1 MFIKLSF
8 KIGFLFFV
16 FILIIESLL
25 FFVLYTN
32 IANERIEDVLDNL
45 LARANTHSEVLELNL
60 NESTLEHVGIME
72 SASDFVVV
80 ITDELG
86 NVINHSD
93 TIQQEMRPVLEA
105 VNYNAN
111 QTEGRVV
118 EDRWDDKQ
126 YIAAESPVNVGG
138 DQRGH
143 VFMFAD
149 TADVKK
155 NVNQLSNQF
164 IVIALLTFGLT
175 IITIFILS
183 RFITYPL
190 IKMKE
195 ATEQLSLGRNKV
207 ELHTDRKD
215 ELGEL
220 AKSITKLANELD
232 QLKTARNEFL
242 ASISHELRTPLTYI
256 KGYADI
262 INRQDITESEVKE
275 YTTIIREESEH
286 LSILI
291 RNLFELA
298 KMDRNR
304 FTIQREEVSLHEL
317 IHSIADRIKP
327 AFAEKNINFTINCPE
342 NTVAFVDPERFEQVL
357 VNILDNA
364 KKHSSEGTNV
374 QLEVSQIGK
383 EVIVA
388 ITDEG
393 EGIPNKDLPY
403 VFDRLY
409 RVEKSRSRQ
418 SGGSGLGLTIAKEII
433 EAHGGQI
440 EIKSEQGEGTSV
452 IIRLIRGGND
462 V

>member
-1 MFIKLSF
+1 MLTKLSF
-8 KIGFLFFV
+8 KIGFLFFI

-32 IANERIEDVLDNL
+32 IANGRIEDVLDDL
-45 LARANTHSEVLELNL
+45 LARANTHSEVLEMNF

-80 ITDELG
+80 VTDEEG
-86 NVINHSD
+86 KVINHSD
-93 TIQQEMRPVLEA
+93 TIQQEMRQVVEA
-105 VNYNAN
+105 IDYNSN
-111 QTEGRVV
+111 QTEGRIV

-126 YIAAESPVNVGG
+126 YIAAESPVNIGG
-138 DQRGH
+138 EQRGH

-149 TADVKK
+149 TGNVKK

-164 IVIALLTFGLT
+164 IVIALLTVGLT

-183 RFITYPL
+183 RFITHPV

-195 ATEQLSLGRNKV
+195 ATEQLSLGENQV
-207 ELHTDRKD
+207 ELHTNRKD

-220 AKSITKLANELD
+220 AESITKLANELD

-275 YTTIIREESEH
+275 YTAIIREESEH

-304 FTIQREEVSLHEL
+304 FTIHREEVSLRKL
-317 IHSIADRIKP
+317 IYSIANRIKP
-327 AFAEKNINFTINCPE
+327 AFSEKNIAFSINCPE
-342 NTVAFVDPERFEQVL
+342 NIVAFVDPERFEQVL

-364 KKHSSEGTNV
+364 KKHSSEGSNV
-374 QLEVSQIGK
+374 QLEVSQMGE
-383 EVIVA
+383 EVIVTT
-388 ITDEG
+388 TDEG
-393 EGIPNKDLPY
+393 EGIPEKDLPY
-403 VFDRLY
+403 IFDRLY
-409 RVEKSRSRQ
+409 RVEKSRSRE

-433 EAHGGQI
+433 ETHGGQI
-440 EIKSEQGEGTSV
+440 EITSEPGEGTIV
-452 IIRLIRGGND
+452 VIRLLRGGNNE
-462 V
+462 

>member
-1 MFIKLSF
+1 MFTKLSF

-45 LARANTHSEVLELNL
+45 LARANTHSEVLEMNF

-80 ITDELG
+80 ITDEEG

-93 TIQQEMRPVLEA
+93 TIQQEMWPVIEA
-105 VNYNAN
+105 INYNSD
-111 QTEGRVV
+111 QMEGRVV

-126 YIAAESPVNVGG
+126 YIAAESPVNIDGE
-138 DQRGH
+138 QRGH

-164 IVIALLTFGLT
+164 IVIALLTIGLT

-183 RFITYPL
+183 RFITHPV

-195 ATEQLSLGRNKV
+195 ATEQLSRGENRV
-207 ELHTDRKD
+207 ELNNDRRD

-220 AKSITKLANELD
+220 AGSITKLANDLD
-232 QLKTARNEFL
+232 QLRTARNDFL

-262 INRQDITESEVKE
+262 INREGITEAEVKE
-275 YTTIIREESEH
+275 YITIIREESEH

-304 FTIQREEVSLHEL
+304 FTIHREEVFLHKF

-327 AFAEKNINFTINCPE
+327 AFAEKNIDFTIKCPE
-342 NTVAFVDPERFEQVL
+342 NSVAFVDPERFEQVL

-374 QLEVSQIGK
+374 QLEVSQVGK
-383 EVIVA
+383 EVIVT

-393 EGIPNKDLPY
+393 EGIPAKDLPY
-403 VFDRLY
+403 IFDRLY
-409 RVEKSRSRQ
+409 RVEKSRSRE

-433 EAHGGQI
+433 EAHGGKI
-440 EIKSEQGEGTSV
+440 EIKSEQGESTSV

-462 V
+462 E